1 MQKKKLLKALKI
13 SEILYLLGF
22 QLSAFPNFFS
32 SGLLRCFDTVFRRS
46 YRCFSIAFKMMSSL
60 SDRHKILTSD

>member
-32 SGLLRCFDTVFRRS
+32 SGLLRCFDTVFADHIDVFQS
-46 YRCFSIAFKMMSSL
+46 PLK
-60 SDRHKILTSD
+60 